1 MSSGPG
7 VVRKSVLIRA
17 SSNITKKPLAPQLE
31 QTNQNYIKSRH
42 KERVVTM
49 DEWRKKAM
57 HAPEEQILQ
66 IGRMEKYPEVE
77 VSLSCFEEY
86 LTWLNK
92 WNEEHGKPF
101 FILNWA
107 MHQDEMGAPH
117 FHLRRVWP
125 CKDEETG
132 LTTTDQTKAL
142 LKAGVLPPEPEKK
155 ISKKNNLKMTFDKI
169 CREKWISIARSH
181 GLEIED
187 TPKPRDEV
195 GKTLEEFQ
203 KEKDLQRNRVYTL
216 LSALTEKNIDVLEE
230 ISKWEELMP
239 SIQIFREWTKERCRD
254 AQDTYR
260 DSQLDP
266 IVDLFVAAFAN
277 SNKAIKDGYDN
288 QIKQYDHTLN
298 G

>member
-1 MSSGPG
+1 MNY
-7 VVRKSVLIRA
+7 KSNFRH
-17 SSNITKKPLAPQLE
+17 SSNKS
-31 QTNQNYIKSRH
+31 TNQNYIKSRH

-66 IGRMEKYPEVE
+66 IGRMEQYPEVE

-86 LTWLNK
+86 LPWLNK

-142 LKAGVLPPEPEKK
+142 LKAGILPPDPEKK
-155 ISKKNNLKMTFDKI
+155 ISKKNNPKITFDKI

-187 TPKPRDEV
+187 TPKPKSEV
-195 GKTLEEFQ
+195 GLTLEEFQ
-203 KEKDLQRNRVYTL
+203 KQKD
-216 LSALTEKNIDVLEE
+216 EKNPKQQIRKQNID
-230 ISKWEELMP
+230 WE
-239 SIQIFREWTKERCRD
+239 R
-254 AQDTYR
+254 
-260 DSQLDP
+260 
-266 IVDLFVAAFAN
+266 
-277 SNKAIKDGYDN
+277 
-288 QIKQYDHTLN
+288 
-298 G
+298 

>member
-1 MSSGPG
+1 
-7 VVRKSVLIRA
+7 
-17 SSNITKKPLAPQLE
+17 
-31 QTNQNYIKSRH
+31 
-42 KERVVTM
+42 M

-66 IGRMEKYPEVE
+66 IGRMEQYPEVE

-86 LTWLNK
+86 LPWLNK
-92 WNEEHGKPF
+92 WNEEHRKPF

-142 LKAGVLPPEPEKK
+142 LKAGILPPDPEKK
-155 ISKKNNLKMTFDKI
+155 ISKKNNPKITFDKI

-187 TPKPRDEV
+187 TPKPKSEV
-195 GKTLEEFQ
+195 GLTLEEFQ
-203 KEKDLQRNRVYTL
+203 KQKD
-216 LSALTEKNIDVLEE
+216 EKNPKQQIRKQNID
-230 ISKWEELMP
+230 WE
-239 SIQIFREWTKERCRD
+239 R
-254 AQDTYR
+254 
-260 DSQLDP
+260 
-266 IVDLFVAAFAN
+266 
-277 SNKAIKDGYDN
+277 
-288 QIKQYDHTLN
+288 
-298 G
+298 